1 MGKESCPGPTILGP
15 QQAALQATQ
24 ATLTPTQAVMLSDV
38 RALKLAPNKTECHFL
53 FLSNAVLFQ
62 HCLLTALVQRFGGQG
77 GTWEKERKKVAN
89 YTKPF
94 PGKAQALGCSE
105 HVAALPLHAGAL
117 ALLVEAQTGIHPI
130 PHVQELS
137 GRGRMA
143 ACISISLS
151 LCVYI

>member
-1 MGKESCPGPTILGP
+1 
-15 QQAALQATQ
+15 
-24 ATLTPTQAVMLSDV
+24 MLSDV
-38 RALKLAPNKTECHFL
+38 RALQLAPNETECHFL

-77 GTWEKERKKVAN
+77 GTWKKERKEVAN

-105 HVAALPLHAGAL
+105 HVAALPLHSGAL
-117 ALLVEAQTGIHPI
+117 ALLVEAQMGIHPI

-137 GRGRMA
+137 GRENG
-143 ACISISLS
+143 CLYLYLSFS
-151 LCVYI
+151 LCIYIIGYIRKFSLYKYKTLVSKHHN

>member
-1 MGKESCPGPTILGP
+1 M
-15 QQAALQATQ
+15 
-24 ATLTPTQAVMLSDV
+24 SDV

-77 GTWEKERKKVAN
+77 GTWEKERKKEAN

-117 ALLVEAQTGIHPI
+117 ALLVEAQMGIHPI